1 MRLWQNRIINNES
14 GNIAAFI
21 VNYSRSIKLLLEM
34 SLR

>member
-21 VNYSRSIKLLLEM
+21 VNYSILPETHSDI
-34 SLR
+34 SY